1 MKPRPDETLH
11 GYEYP
16 LDTRTQIALVGQR
29 VEYVEKRL
37 SQQDDLLERLDHKL
51 DTLLLESAKRRSDP
65 PAKTPSVSDGLK
77 IHASGK
83 ALATLATVATG
94 LGVAVAK
101 LIEFLGK

>member
-29 VEYVEKRL
+29 VDYVEKRL
-37 SQQDDLLERLDHKL
+37 SQQDTVLAGLDHKL
-51 DTLLLESAKRRSDP
+51 DTLLLDAAKRRSDP

-77 IHASGK
+77 FQASGK
-83 ALATLATVATG
+83 ALATLATVATV
-94 LGVAVAK
+94 LGAAATK